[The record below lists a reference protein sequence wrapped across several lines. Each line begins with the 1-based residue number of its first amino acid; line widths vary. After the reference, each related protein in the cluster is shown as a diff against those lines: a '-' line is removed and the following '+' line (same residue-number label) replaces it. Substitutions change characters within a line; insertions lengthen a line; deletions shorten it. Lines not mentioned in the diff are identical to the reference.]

1 MPSWKDVVRSGIA
14 SAAGPSGQFSLPGL
28 YQSVKKSPEF
38 LQMNPIKDVDATVR
52 NVVNGMVKTG
62 EIERLGEGRYRRNK

>member
-14 SAAGPSGQFSLPGL
+14 SAASPTGQFSLPGL

-38 LQMNPIKDVDATVR
+38 SQMNPIKDVDATVR
-52 NVVNGMVKTG
+52 NVVNGLVKSG
-62 EIERLGEGRYRRNK
+62 EIERLGDGRYRRN